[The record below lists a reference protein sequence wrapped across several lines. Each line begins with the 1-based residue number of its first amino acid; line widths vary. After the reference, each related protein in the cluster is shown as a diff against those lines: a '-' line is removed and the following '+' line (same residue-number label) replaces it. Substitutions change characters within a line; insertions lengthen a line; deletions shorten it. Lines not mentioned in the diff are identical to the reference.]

1 MELRNS
7 RDRTS
12 EARSGNRA
20 RGDARRAQI
29 LDTAVELIAQH
40 GSRGVALGDIAKA
53 AGVSKTGLLHHFP
66 TKDALLNA
74 ALDLRDEVDRHVN
87 PPAGIIGLDVFS
99 EVEKI
104 FTQWL
109 ARPATLGLF
118 TGLLAENL
126 NEGDPLHDRLV
137 ARAQIV
143 HANLVKQL
151 AAGVERGDVRADVDV
166 EAVAY
171 NIVAFVNGLE
181 TYWQLDARIPLI
193 DMVTSWKA
201 AMMASIATS
210 SHTQEAPPAG

>member
-1 MELRNS
+1 M
-7 RDRTS
+7 
-12 EARSGNRA
+12 
-20 RGDARRAQI
+20 
-29 LDTAVELIAQH
+29 
-40 GSRGVALGDIAKA
+40 
-53 AGVSKTGLLHHFP
+53 
-66 TKDALLNA
+66 
-74 ALDLRDEVDRHVN
+74 
-87 PPAGIIGLDVFS
+87 FS